1 MLHYTKDGTHTR
13 GERVQTAPDIDRVL
27 NKMKPG
33 TVMLPGL
40 RRIREE
46 RGLSIRE
53 LAREAGVAPDTVWR
67 LENLQRAAEPKSR
80 RNLAKALGVRIRDLR
95 RTEEADER

>member
-1 MLHYTKDGTHTR
+1 MQS
-13 GERVQTAPDIDRVL
+13 VPDIDRMI
-27 NKMKPG
+27 KMKPG
-33 TVMLPGL
+33 TMMLPGL

-67 LENLQRAAEPKSR
+67 LENLQRAAEPKTR
-80 RNLAKALGVRIRDLR
+80 RNLARALDVGIRDLR
-95 RTEEADER
+95 KTEEVDER